1 MGRPFHREQVPQGL
15 SVRNGVASAD
25 SLALQWNQL
34 FMVLR
39 GVISRNLEL
48 RVAGLMGADLLL
60 LAGNGRA
67 LDGSDA
73 GLRLAREPWKSA
85 NLFI

>member
-1 MGRPFHREQVPQGL
+1 MRCPFHREQVPQGL
-15 SVRNGVASAD
+15 NVRNGVASAD
-25 SLALQWNQL
+25 GLALQWDQL

-48 RVAGLMGADLLL
+48 RAAGLMGADLLL

-73 GLRLAREPWKSA
+73 GLRLAGAP
-85 NLFI
+85 